1 MILVSACLL
10 GQSTRYDGGH
20 SFCPRTWRALEGRPH
35 LALCPELL
43 GGLSVPREPA
53 AFAGAEPG
61 AEGPCVLAGR
71 ARLLTASGRDVTAAY
86 VAGARAVLAA
96 ARAAGAD
103 EAWLKDR
110 SPSCAWD
117 PEGKN
122 PGGGPGVGVLA
133 ALLHEAGLTLREVRV
148 RTGG

>member
-20 SFCPRTWRALEGRPH
+20 SFCPRTWEALRGVPH
-35 LALCPELL
+35 LALCPEFL

-53 AFAGAEPG
+53 AFSGVEPG
-61 AEGPCVLAGR
+61 AEGRSLLAGR
-71 ARLLTASGRDVTAAY
+71 GRLLTPSGRDVSAAF
-86 VAGARAVLAA
+86 VAGARQVLAL
-96 ARAAGAD
+96 ARAAGAR

-117 PEGKN
+117 PDGLN

-133 ALLHEAGLTLREVRV
+133 ALLDEAGFVLREVRV
-148 RTGG
+148 STKG